1 MFFMIVACLANRH
14 ILEKFFKSQ
23 AVIGAKIGKRR
34 QRYVRGVV
42 FQSTDMN
49 FRIDED
55 RIFFNFSATFFSNM
69 SLRLTFLMIQML
81 EK

>member
-14 ILEKFFKSQ
+14 IFEKFFKSQ

-42 FQSTDMN
+42 FQPTDMN

-55 RIFFNFSATFFSNM
+55 R
-69 SLRLTFLMIQML
+69 
-81 EK
+81 